1 MSRFDV
7 KESAH
12 LWREDGR
19 TQGESTLRRGRANNS
34 VYDLRVYRLFVI
46 IRQLEECADRLSES
60 EFNDLLDDAILASGF
75 ANEVEALRATL
86 NVFGDG
92 LCLADLQAVTKPS

>member
-7 KESAH
+7 KELVH
-12 LWREDGR
+12 LRRKDGR
-19 TQGESTLRRGRANNS
+19 VQGESPLRRGRANVS

-46 IRQLEECADRLSES
+46 IRQLEELADRLSES
-60 EFNDLLDDAILASGF
+60 EFNDLLDDAIFSCGF

-86 NVFGDG
+86 DEFSDG
-92 LCLADLQAVTKPS
+92 LCLTD